1 MYMKCIYCSP
11 NFHTF
16 YIFIF
21 FYRSYELP
29 ISTKSFVDEI
39 SAVSGGQHR
48 QHQCYTFSQSHIST
62 CEIFEDR
69 YKSKGV

>member
-1 MYMKCIYCSP
+1 M
-11 NFHTF
+11 FTH
-16 YIFIF
+16 FIF
-21 FYRSYELP
+21 SFSFTDHFNFP
-29 ISTKSFVDEI
+29 FPQKSFVDEI